1 MHYIIVM
8 VVAQSCLT
16 LWEPTNC
23 SLPGSSVHGILQA
36 RIEWL
41 AILFSR
47 GSSWPRDQ
55 TQAFRI
61 TGRFISLR
69 RFLNRCTISIFWQTS
84 VSYFGEGNGN
94 PLQISSL
101 ENPMNRGAWWV
112 TVHGVAKSGIQLS
125 THTHNFLLGVIYV
138 VVRIS
143 KLFGAYFSLLS
154 STYKLFSVHQFSSVQ
169 SLSHVW
175 LFATPWIAAHQASLS
190 ITNSWSSL
198 KLMSIESVMPFSHL
212 ILCHPF
218 SSCPQSLP
226 ESESFPMSQL
236 FAWGGQSNWS
246 FSFSISPS
254 NEHSGLISFRVDW
267 LDLLAVQGTL
277 KRLLQT
283 TV

>member
-112 TVHGVAKSGIQLS
+112 TVHRVAKSWTWLIDWACTLDICPAVRLLDHMVTLFQ
-125 THTHNFLLGVIYV
+125 FL
-138 VVRIS
+138 R
-143 KLFGAYFSLLS
+143 KF
-154 STYKLFSVHQFSSVQ
+154 H
-169 SLSHVW
+169 
-175 LFATPWIAAHQASLS
+175 IAL
-190 ITNSWSSL
+190 
-198 KLMSIESVMPFSHL
+198 
-212 ILCHPF
+212 
-218 SSCPQSLP
+218 
-226 ESESFPMSQL
+226 
-236 FAWGGQSNWS
+236 
-246 FSFSISPS
+246 
-254 NEHSGLISFRVDW
+254 HSGCTNIHSHQQCRRIPFPPH
-267 LDLLAVQGTL
+267 AL
-277 KRLLQT
+277 KHLWYNIICRLFDMAILT
-283 TV
+283 GVTW